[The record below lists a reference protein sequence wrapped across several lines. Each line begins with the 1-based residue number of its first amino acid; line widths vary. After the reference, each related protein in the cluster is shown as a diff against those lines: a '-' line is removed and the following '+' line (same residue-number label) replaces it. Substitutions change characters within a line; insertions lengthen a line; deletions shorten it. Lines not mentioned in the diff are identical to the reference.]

1 MKALE
6 QHPPSPSPYSF
17 IKHCLL
23 GASLTIA
30 TMPVAYSGSLN
41 IYLGEMSGNPE
52 LNHTAWSC
60 DKTGEQG
67 NSWQLEDCRSQENDD
82 SIILS
87 NNQLTIRNG
96 LFFTDDGAVVP
107 RKEES
112 LVLSIEGGALN
123 LSCAISAEFLDAAK
137 EITGIALKS
146 CTDES
151 VPAAPTPTPT
161 ANDES
166 STASASCAGVLDSA
180 EGQKQPE
187 PLPPGSLPPKPLK
200 PCADLTI
207 ANESQYKQSEY
218 PNCIGK
224 GELDENNK
232 WKDAYPTA
240 CRGATSIVG
249 QHTYAQRFYF
259 TGWGTEQGY
268 CAGTENTR
276 ALIYATT
283 NDAMKA
289 ASEDYADF
297 GTLDMAISKSAGDLN
312 PADSDC
318 KWTGTSNI
326 NVSVPIAQ
334 AGAKVRGRA
343 CKLTPGTMYY
353 INVKPS
359 GNKTAQCGLSSPL
372 SCQFSLYTNAVPTP
386 QAQLCR

>member
-1 MKALE
+1 MKTLE
-6 QHPPSPSPYSF
+6 QHPPSPYSL

-23 GASLTIA
+23 GASLIITAIS
-30 TMPVAYSGSLN
+30 TAYSSPLN
-41 IYLGEMSGNPE
+41 IYIGEMSGSPE

-60 DKTGEQG
+60 DKTGEQD
-67 NSWQLEDCRSQENDD
+67 NSWQLRDCRSQENDD

-112 LVLSIEGGALN
+112 LVLSIEDGAVK

-146 CTDES
+146 CTDDS
-151 VPAAPTPTPT
+151 VPTPTSTPTPT

-166 STASASCAGVLDSA
+166 PTASASCAGAQDQT
-180 EGQKQPE
+180 GQN
-187 PLPPGSLPPKPLK
+187 PLK

-207 ANESQYKQSEY
+207 ANEHQSKQSEY
-218 PNCIGK
+218 PGCVGNTTGFK
-224 GELDENNK
+224 
-232 WKDAYPTA
+232 PTE
-240 CRGATSIVG
+240 CRGRTSIVG

-259 TGWGTEQGY
+259 TGWTTEQGY

-283 NDAMKA
+283 NDAMNV
-289 ASEDYADF
+289 ASADFADF
-297 GTLDMAISKSAGDLN
+297 GTLDMAISKTPGDLN
-312 PADSDC
+312 PADSAC

-326 NVSVPIAQ
+326 TVSVPIAQ
-334 AGAKVRGRA
+334 DGAKVRGSA

-359 GNKTAQCGLSSPL
+359 GNKTAQCGSSSPL
-372 SCQFSLYTNAVPTP
+372 SCQFSLYTNAIPTP